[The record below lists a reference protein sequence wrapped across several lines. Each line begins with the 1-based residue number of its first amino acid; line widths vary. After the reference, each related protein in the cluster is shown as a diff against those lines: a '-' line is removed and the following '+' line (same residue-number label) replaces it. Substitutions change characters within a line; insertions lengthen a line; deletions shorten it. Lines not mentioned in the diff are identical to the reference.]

1 MNRMNNEQIMI
12 VEDDNE
18 LNRGL
23 CTAFR
28 SEGRN
33 VICVSTISEA
43 RDQLLLFKPALI
55 LMDINLPDG
64 SGLDLLGEVKK
75 EDRNIP
81 VIMLTP

>member
-1 MNRMNNEQIMI
+1 MNRMNSDQIMI
-12 VEDDNE
+12 VEYDNE

-23 CTAFR
+23 CTAYR

-64 SGLDLLGEVKK
+64 SGLDLLGEVKRK
-75 EDRNIP
+75 IRRS
-81 VIMLTP
+81 LS

>member
-1 MNRMNNEQIMI
+1 MKNEQIMI

-33 VICVSTISEA
+33 VVCVSTIAEA
-43 RDQLLLFKPALI
+43 EQQLALFKPSLI

-64 SGLDLLGEVKK
+64 SGLDLLGMTKK
-75 EDRNIP
+75 KDPTIP
-81 VIMLTP
+81 V

>member
-1 MNRMNNEQIMI
+1 MGMKNEQIMI

-43 RDQLLLFKPALI
+43 REQLLLNQEQI
-55 LMDINLPDG
+55 E
-64 SGLDLLGEVKK
+64 DLRTNE
-75 EDRNIP
+75 
-81 VIMLTP
+81 

>member
-33 VICVSTISEA
+33 VIYGNVRGTSIV
-43 RDQLLLFKPALI
+43 D
-55 LMDINLPDG
+55 
-64 SGLDLLGEVKK
+64 DLRTNE
-75 EDRNIP
+75 
-81 VIMLTP
+81 